1 MIDIAL
7 ILAGAFVAGLM
18 DAVVGG
24 GGLIQIPLLF
34 SALPTSSPG
43 TIFGTNKLAAVFGT
57 ASAALRFV
65 RRVKVPWGVAVPA
78 GIVAFLASF
87 LGAMTV
93 SILPAHLLRSLVL
106 VLLILVAGYTYWR
119 KDFGR
124 ADLGLVFRRRHT
136 LIAALL
142 GGAIGFYDGFF
153 GPGTGSFLIFL
164 FIRCFGLDF
173 LRASAAAKI
182 VNVMTNLAALSYF
195 APRGQMIVG
204 LGLGMAV
211 FNVAGSQLG
220 AHLAVRHG
228 SAFVRKLFLIVVSAL
243 IVKFAWSLIELQ

>member
-1 MIDIAL
+1 MMDVAL
-7 ILAGAFVAGLM
+7 ILAAAFVAGLM

-34 SALPTSSPG
+34 SALPTASPG

-57 ASAALRFV
+57 ASAAWRFV
-65 RRVKVPWGVAVPA
+65 RRVEVPWGVAMPA

-93 SILPAHLLRSLVL
+93 SVLPAQLLRPLVL
-106 VLLILVAGYTYWR
+106 VLLILVAFYTYSR

-124 ADLGLVFRRRHT
+124 TDRGLVLRRRHAV
-136 LIAALL
+136 IAALL

-182 VNVMTNLAALSYF
+182 VNVMTNLAALLYF
-195 APRGQMIVG
+195 GPRGQMIVS

-228 SAFVRKLFLIVVSAL
+228 SVFVRKLFLIVVSVL
-243 IVKFAWSLIELQ
+243 IVKFAWNLVGQQ